1 MNDSRKI
8 LTWSLSYR
16 ELTKDVE
23 EEQRKRY
30 EALKIPA
37 KPVKEIDYSSLVKEK
52 KKPGSVWGKPAV
64 AVSTHAS
71 TIKEEKFPS
80 LPRTT
85 KPLTING
92 KLPVI
97 SSKKTVLRA
106 PLSKSAT
113 PSPMAAVSDE
123 AVSPTEEKPVNARF
137 YTPPLPSIARA
148 NSTGSN
154 WGVKKPDQFDIAV
167 ENALKQKA
175 EQKKKGKGNRG
186 VILSF

>member
-1 MNDSRKI
+1 M
-8 LTWSLSYR
+8 
-16 ELTKDVE
+16 E

-64 AVSTHAS
+64 AQSTHAS

-80 LPRTT
+80 LPKTT

-97 SSKKTVLRA
+97 GSKKTVIRT
-106 PLSKSAT
+106 PVSKSAT
-113 PSPMAAVSDE
+113 PSPIAMSDE
-123 AVSPTEEKPVNARF
+123 PVSPNEEKPVNARF
-137 YTPPLPSIARA
+137 YTPPLPSIARTS
-148 NSTGSN
+148 NTPSN

-167 ENALKQKA
+167 ENALKERA
-175 EQKKKGKGNRG
+175 EQKKKKGKGNRG
-186 VILSF
+186 VILTF